1 MEFVCCIFKLE
12 AIDHTCLLCYFDI
25 NKYYTYDRQICRRVP
40 PFKSEYL
47 FLWGAYQGFSGNWA
61 LVLQH
66 IDLTVISEE
75 RVLNAILLWCLRA
88 EDLHGWELVEEK
100 ILNSSPEL
108 LFGDRLQSLN
118 KFLPLVRFSLLPHAL
133 LKKVGIIYMKIFKLF
148 LFKMPALKD

>member
-1 MEFVCCIFKLE
+1 M
-12 AIDHTCLLCYFDI
+12 
-25 NKYYTYDRQICRRVP
+25 
-40 PFKSEYL
+40 
-47 FLWGAYQGFSGNWA
+47 
-61 LVLQH
+61 QH